1 MVFWNTKEK
10 YYKEPLLATN
20 GEPSAS
26 DVYYSRHRPL
36 KKATPD
42 SASMSPAAFF

>member
-20 GEPSAS
+20 DEPSAS
-26 DVYYSRHRPL
+26 TVYYSRHRPL